1 MKRDRPPTLADIA
14 EHGGVSLS
22 TVSYV
27 LSGKRSISDR
37 TRKRVL
43 KAIEDLEYRPN
54 ARAQALASGATRA
67 LALLL
72 PSPQHRTRTE
82 QHTFV
87 AGAALATS
95 EADYSLVLSTSPARP
110 ARVAQLVEERRAD
123 GVILMEIELRDRRV
137 ERLRTDGH
145 PFSVIGHPD
154 DSEGV
159 SYVDVD
165 FDHAVRSAVE
175 HLAELGHKRIVLFT
189 ETTGGRRS
197 LYGPAFRARAA
208 FAAVTAELGVEGHEV
223 EIPRERDAIYKAARA
238 VIAER
243 RPTAA
248 VALGTAAPA
257 VMAAASHEG
266 LRIPDDFSLVGFLVP
281 QLAELPTPSLTNVD
295 FPAFEMGQVGAEM
308 LISRLAGGEDPPT
321 QLLLRPPLTVRE
333 STARVPRRRRP
344 PRSASPSQP
353 PR

>member
-1 MKRDRPPTLADIA
+1 MAKRDRPPTLADIA

-27 LSGKRSISDR
+27 LSGKRSISDG

-43 KAIEDLEYRPN
+43 QAIEDLEYRPN
-54 ARAQALASGATRA
+54 ARARALASGATRA

-72 PSPQHRTRTE
+72 PSPQHRLRTE

-95 EADYSLVLSTSPARP
+95 ESDYSLVLSTSPARAVNV
-110 ARVAQLVEERRAD
+110 ARLVDERRAD

-145 PFSVIGHPD
+145 AFSLIGHPD
-154 DSEGV
+154 NSDGV
-159 SYVDVD
+159 SYVDLD
-165 FDHAVRSAVE
+165 FDHAVRAAVE
-175 HLAELGHKRIVLFT
+175 HLAELGHTRIVLFN
-189 ETTGGRRS
+189 ETPGGRRQ
-197 LYGPAFRARAA
+197 LYGPAFRAREA
-208 FAAVTAELGVEGHEV
+208 FAAVAVELGLEGHEV
-223 EIPRERDAIYKAARA
+223 EIPRERDAIYQAAKMD
-238 VIAER
+238 IAER

-257 VMAAASHEG
+257 VMAAASHAG

-281 QLAELPTPSLTNVD
+281 QLAELPTPALTNID

-308 LISRLAGGEDPPT
+308 LIRRLAGGEDPPT
-321 QLLLRPPLTVRE
+321 QLLLRPPLTIRE
-333 STARVPRRRRP
+333 STAAVRRRRRP
-344 PRSASPSQP
+344 SSKPAP
-353 PR
+353 

>member
-1 MKRDRPPTLADIA
+1 MKKGRPPTLADIA

-43 KAIEDLEYRPN
+43 KAIDELDYRPN

-72 PSPQHRTRTE
+72 PSPQHRLRTE

-95 EADYSLVLSTSPARP
+95 EADYSLVLSTSSTRP
-110 ARVAQLVEERRAD
+110 ARVAHMVDERRAD
-123 GVILMEIELRDRRV
+123 GVILMEIELRDRRI
-137 ERLRTDGH
+137 ERLRADGH
-145 PFSVIGHPD
+145 AFSVIGHPD
-154 DSEGV
+154 NSEDV

-165 FDHAVRSAVE
+165 FDHAVRVAVE
-175 HLAELGHKRIVLFT
+175 HLAELGHKRIVLFN
-189 ETTGGRRS
+189 EMPGGRRH
-197 LYGPAFRARAA
+197 LYGPAYRSRAA
-208 FAAVTAELGVEGHEV
+208 FTAAAADLGLEGHEV
-223 EIPRERDAIYKAARA
+223 DTPRDRDQILQAARA
-238 VIAER
+238 TIAEL

-257 VMAAASHEG
+257 VMAAAYHEG

-281 QLAELPTPSLTNVD
+281 QLAQLPTPSLTNVD

-308 LISRLAGGEDPPT
+308 LINRLAGGEQPPT
-321 QLLLRPPLTVRE
+321 QLLLRPPLTIRE
-333 STARVPRRRRP
+333 STAPVRRRRRTRGERAP
-344 PRSASPSQP
+344 NP
-353 PR
+353 